1 MANSISK
8 TVQNFIDEDLSLQ
21 DALQRDYANHSAI
34 ARILLPKV
42 QESLETEVNMES
54 VITAVK
60 RAKTNY
66 NILEGKITKVVAGSD
81 LNIRT
86 DMAKVSVHKTKETLE
101 KIRKTLATFQGEFL
115 QIIEGNTIITLISD
129 FNSFNQITTIFT
141 PNQIINQKQ
150 DLATIIIRSPNE
162 ITYTSGCVQA
172 FYNGL
177 SRRHINIEETMSCYT
192 ETIIVLAMENVSKAF
207 AALTD
212 LIKKARTKT
221 VIKCGQ
227 KTEKVT

>member
-8 TVQNFIDEDLSLQ
+8 TVQNLIDEDLSLQ

-34 ARILLPKV
+34 ARILLPKI
-42 QESLETEVNMES
+42 QETVDSDVNMES
-54 VITAVK
+54 VITSVK

-66 NILEGKITKVVAGSD
+66 NIQEGKITQVVAGSD

-86 DMAKVSVHKTKETLE
+86 DMAKVSVHKTKETME
-101 KIRKTLATFQGEFL
+101 KLRKALATFQGEFL

-129 FNSFNQITTIFT
+129 FNSFKEITSIFSQ
-141 PNQIINQKQ
+141 NQIIDQKQ
-150 DLATIIIRSPNE
+150 NLATIIIRSPDE

-172 FYNGL
+172 FYNAL

-212 LIKKARTKT
+212 LITNARTKT
-221 VIKCGQ
+221 
-227 KTEKVT
+227 TN